1 MSKSIALRLALL
13 SDEVD
18 QLEHDLDAARRQ
30 NGKPLQLVGIA
41 EIAEMAEVS
50 PNTAASWR
58 HRGRLPAPLAVLKQ
72 GSVWDRA
79 EIDNWLDRHFV
90 TLARELKA

>member
-1 MSKSIALRLALL
+1 MAVSIALRLALL

-41 EIAEMAEVS
+41 EIAEIAGVT

-58 HRGRLPAPLAVLKQ
+58 QRGRLPEPLAVLKQ
-72 GSVWDRA
+72 GGVWSRA
-79 EIDNWLDRHFV
+79 DVEAWL
-90 TLARELKA
+90 AKK